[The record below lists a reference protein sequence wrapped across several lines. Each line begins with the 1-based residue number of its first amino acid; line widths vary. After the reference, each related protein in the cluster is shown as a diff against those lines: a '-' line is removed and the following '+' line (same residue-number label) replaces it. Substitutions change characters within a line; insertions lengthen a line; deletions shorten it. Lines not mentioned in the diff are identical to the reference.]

1 MKYEAENKK
10 STKAYKKFTNDFLM
24 LQKKF
29 ERFEKSDK
37 NRFDE
42 IWSMNQNEVIA
53 ICEKIKDCDRVIH
66 VQQLGIAWQPPTD
79 AVFKAAEAG
88 QTAGQSLGGQN
99 TSVMDSSKHGMSK
112 SEFVDDG
119 QMSNS
124 TAKAGENADLK
135 DNFFKVKNV
144 FEILIREAPYLIDEK
159 AILMSEGKSK
169 KDRLL
174 IMIDSIRKS
183 LNIESMDHV

>member
-37 NRFDE
+37 TRFDE

-66 VQQLGIAWQPPTD
+66 VQQRGIAWQPPTD
-79 AVFKAAEAG
+79 AIFKASEGGLQAG
-88 QTAGQSLGGQN
+88 QTAGQSLGG
-99 TSVMDSSKHGMSK
+99 
-112 SEFVDDG
+112 
-119 QMSNS
+119 
-124 TAKAGENADLK
+124 
-135 DNFFKVKNV
+135 
-144 FEILIREAPYLIDEK
+144 
-159 AILMSEGKSK
+159 
-169 KDRLL
+169 
-174 IMIDSIRKS
+174 
-183 LNIESMDHV
+183 